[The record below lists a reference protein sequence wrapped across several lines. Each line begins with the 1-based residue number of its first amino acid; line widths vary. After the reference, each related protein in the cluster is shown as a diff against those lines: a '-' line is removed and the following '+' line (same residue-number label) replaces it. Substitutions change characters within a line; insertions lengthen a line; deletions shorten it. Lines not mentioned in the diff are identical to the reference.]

1 MADGTIRYEVEVD
14 SSGAIKG
21 LKQVEGQAQNTATAS
36 SKEFNKIITTVL
48 AAEAALGGF
57 VLKGGLEF
65 NAQLEGYQTSFEVMT
80 GDAEYAYELV
90 DRLKTQAAQTPF
102 DLTQLAK
109 TTQLMM
115 NYGIEGDKAVDMMSR
130 LGDIAQG
137 DAQKLDSVSL
147 AYAQMSSLGRV
158 QLQDIKQMI
167 NGGFNPLQ
175 EIAEHTGETMESL
188 YDRISKG
195 TMSVN
200 EITDSIMRST
210 SVGGKYFDS
219 MDKQSQTLKGRWNT
233 LKDTVREATGN
244 MTKGLSDTLANDVLP
259 AAIDKVKWLGENFE
273 KLVPAIAAVTTA
285 MITMKL
291 AANFD
296 SIVSSV
302 KAIITFL
309 TSSAGIW
316 GLIIAAVGAVVA
328 LCTALAIE
336 VNKPTESF
344 QQWKA
349 EIDKVNSALE
359 TVQSELD
366 SIPDYM
372 STTGKSIEA
381 TTQQATDYINRL
393 AELEEKSELTAEEQ
407 DEWNNI
413 LQALTGIIPGITGLI
428 DDETGA
434 IEGGTQALRDHL
446 AEWQKTQYIQAMG
459 ETMTQAIKTQ
469 MDAVEAR
476 TRAYEVYQGVQAEHI
491 RLGQEEQVML
501 DAINQEFG
509 LNATSLEEAN
519 EMLSAWSGGLDENA
533 EKAADYQRDI
543 QGLTKEIQDNDKALG
558 MATDT
563 LNNANKKVD
572 EATGKVNTITAAQDK
587 IQRGEGDL
595 ATVWQECIEDMIGAQ
610 SDLNSATAD
619 GASEIEGVTGEMASL
634 TRRNYDEGLVKALH
648 DAGIKSHDELV
659 WLTQQSDEQIKSW
672 NELFKK
678 DAKAAVKQI
687 STAFSESDAGKKA
700 AELGKNVETSF
711 KPNLYGSGASA
722 VDGAIS
728 GMSSRASSLKSKA
741 QELAGLVQRNFN
753 VKLQVKSPSRVMM
766 ESGRFVVEGIMV
778 GMENERRDL
787 AREAEKMADTVQS
800 AFNVDTSGMEN
811 FGSVQAI
818 QQTEMVS
825 QMAAQVNSAPIN
837 VHLNIDGREFAT
849 ATALP
854 MSYALETLRL
864 AEVRG

>member
-1 MADGTIRYEVEVD
+1 MADGRIQYEVEVD
-14 SSGAIKG
+14 SSGAVKG
-21 LKQVEGQAQNTATAS
+21 LKDVETQAGKTGEKS
-36 SKEFNKIITTVL
+36 SKSFDRLVTAAL
-48 AAEAALGGF
+48 AAEAAIAGF
-57 VLKGGLEF
+57 AIKGGLEF

-90 DRLKTQAAQTPF
+90 DRLKTQAASTPF

-115 NYGIEGDKAVDMMSR
+115 NYGMEGDKAVDMMSR

-147 AYAQMSSLGRV
+147 AFSQMSSLGKV

-175 EIAEHTGETMESL
+175 EIAEHTGESMESL

-259 AAIDKVKWLGENFE
+259 AAIDKVRWLGENFE

-296 SIVSSV
+296 NIVSSV

-316 GLIIAAVGAVVA
+316 GLIIAAVGAAVA

-372 STTGKSIEA
+372 NTTGKSIES

-413 LQALTGIIPGITGLI
+413 LQALSGIIPGITGLI
-428 DDETGA
+428 DDETGS
-434 IEGGTQALRDHL
+434 IEGGTQALRDYL

-501 DAINQEFG
+501 DAINEEFG
-509 LNATSLEEAN
+509 LNCTSLEEAN
-519 EMLSAWSGGLDENA
+519 DALSAWSGGLDENA
-533 EKAADYQRDI
+533 EKASDYQRDI

-563 LNNANKKVD
+563 LNEANKKVD
-572 EATGKVNTITAAQDK
+572 EATGKVNTITSAQDK

-595 ATVWQECIEDMIGAQ
+595 ATVWQECIEDMVGAQ
-610 SDLNSATAD
+610 DDLNTATAD
-619 GASEIEGVTGEMASL
+619 GASEIEGVTAEMASL

-648 DAGIKSHDELV
+648 DAGVNSHAELV

-672 NELFKK
+672 NDLFKK
-678 DAKAAVKQI
+678 DAKAAVEQI
-687 STAFSESDAGKKA
+687 SNAFKNSDAGKKA

-711 KPNLYGSGASA
+711 KPDLYSSGANA

-728 GMSSRASSLKSKA
+728 GMEAKRGRLREKAASLASTVKSA
-741 QELAGLVQRNFN
+741 FN
-753 VKLQVKSPSRVMM
+753 VRLDVKSPSKVMA
-766 ESGRFVVEGIMV
+766 ESGRYVVEGVMV

-787 AREAEKMADTVQS
+787 AREAELMAATVQD
-800 AFNVDTSGMEN
+800 AFHVDTSGIQN
-811 FGSVQAI
+811 FGSIQAI

-837 VHLNIDGREFAT
+837 VHMDIDGREFAT